1 LNENFGDL
9 KNTKIY
15 ILKFT
20 NNHNALNSS
29 NLRSFF
35 LFKKLTLKYYAR
47 ILFLIIFGK
56 ELTYLG
62 MKDKTI
68 DYILRATWQTVS
80 RMYNEE
86 AQNYGAT
93 MATGFALLSMD
104 KDKGTPSTSLGPKM
118 GMEATSLT
126 RTLKS
131 MEEKGLIIRKKNP
144 DDGRGVL
151 IYLTDFGREKRELS
165 KNTVLKFNETVKQHI
180 SEEKFQHFIEV
191 AETINELILE
201 KNIFNSK
208 ENLVSQKK

>member
-1 LNENFGDL
+1 
-9 KNTKIY
+9 
-15 ILKFT
+15 
-20 NNHNALNSS
+20 
-29 NLRSFF
+29 
-35 LFKKLTLKYYAR
+35 
-47 ILFLIIFGK
+47 
-56 ELTYLG
+56 

-68 DYILRATWQTVS
+68 DYILRATWQAVA

-86 AQNYGAT
+86 ASKYGAT

-104 KDKGTPSTSLGPKM
+104 KDNGTPSTSLGPKM

-131 MEEKGLIIRKKNP
+131 MEEKGMIIRKKNP

-151 IYLTDFGREKRELS
+151 IHLTDFGKEKREFS

-191 AETINELILE
+191 TEIINELIQE

-208 ENLVSQKK
+208 DNSVVQKNNK

>member
-1 LNENFGDL
+1 
-9 KNTKIY
+9 
-15 ILKFT
+15 
-20 NNHNALNSS
+20 
-29 NLRSFF
+29 
-35 LFKKLTLKYYAR
+35 
-47 ILFLIIFGK
+47 
-56 ELTYLG
+56 

-68 DYILRATWQTVS
+68 DYILRATWQAVS

-93 MATGFALLSMD
+93 MATGFVLLSMD
-104 KDKGTPSTSLGPKM
+104 KERGTPSTSLGPKM

-131 MEEKGLIIRKKNP
+131 MEEKGLIFRKKNP
-144 DDGRGVL
+144 EDGRGVL

-191 AETINELILE
+191 TETINELIQE

-208 ENLVSQKK
+208 ENMILQKNNKK